1 MVTNKVGETMQV
13 QKDYIRLKI
22 LEAALEEFS
31 SKGFRN
37 ATMSS
42 IAGRCMISKSN
53 LYRYFTSKED
63 ICHELLT
70 KPSLEIKNALGVLT
84 GRELLA
90 FSNDEIAQRM
100 TQALFPVMYKYR
112 KEMMIIISPDAPE
125 EGVALKQMIEQK
137 LMKNFIAFDP
147 QRTPEGFASS
157 LVKMLMA
164 GIENILVNHISD
176 ENMKEQLNSL
186 LRYHLRGVL
195 AFSML
200 RKE

>member
-1 MVTNKVGETMQV
+1 MVTNKIGETMQV
-13 QKDYIRLKI
+13 QKDYIRLQI

-53 LYRYFTSKED
+53 LYRYFISKED
-63 ICHELLT
+63 ICHELLA

-84 GRELLA
+84 GTELLA

-125 EGVALKQMIEQK
+125 EGVALKQMIEQE

>member
-1 MVTNKVGETMQV
+1 MVTNKIGETMQV
-13 QKDYIRLKI
+13 QKDYIRLQI

-63 ICHELLT
+63 ICHELLA

-125 EGVALKQMIEQK
+125 EGVALKQMIEQE

-164 GIENILVNHISD
+164 GVENILVNHISD